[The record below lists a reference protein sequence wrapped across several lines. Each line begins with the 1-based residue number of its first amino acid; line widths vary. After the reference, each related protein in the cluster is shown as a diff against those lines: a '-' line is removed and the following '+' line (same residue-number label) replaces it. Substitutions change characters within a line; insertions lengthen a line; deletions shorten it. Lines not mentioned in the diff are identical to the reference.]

1 MGYGTPN
8 PTTGIAPRKM
18 PGRGPSTYYGA
29 TARGL
34 HPVKALHGLACSP
47 VQSLVQRKPG
57 KPAPGCARVA
67 GTVRSETIHI
77 QVTLYSL
84 SRLN

>member
-1 MGYGTPN
+1 MGPPN

-18 PGRGPSTYYGA
+18 PGRGPSTCYEA
-29 TARGL
+29 TTRGL

-47 VQSLVQRKPG
+47 VQFLAQGKSG

-67 GTVRSETIHI
+67 GTVSSETIYI